1 MNHRIQ
7 RGGRE
12 LHKVAVLAACS
23 VLFLLFLL
31 LLLGLLERLLLLV
44 VVAAQ
49 LLDLLL
55 DPLPVLLVLHPELLG
70 EEFTYDVH
78 RGPKALKRRFCVGI
92 N

>member
-1 MNHRIQ
+1 MV
-7 RGGRE
+7 GGSC
-12 LHKVAVLAACS
+12 KSVAVLAACS
-23 VLFLLFLL
+23 VVLLFL

-55 DPLPVLLVLHPELLG
+55 DPLPVLLVLDPELLG

-78 RGPKALKRRFCVGI
+78 TQVQKL
-92 N
+92 